1 MAGVIIIAGL
11 FIIGKLLSSLSADA
25 KEKRRQEEVERI
37 KRRQAEQRVAIKRME
52 ADAKAWARE
61 QRMMA
66 VEQARQAREQERQAQ
81 QLAKHEEAIA
91 KLGYCMS
98 KAQSDIDYL
107 HDRLENLYAMQDNY
121 KAKQTACTP
130 MSKEW
135 EKYQSKIMTLDNQI
149 HSAESRMGKAQFDME
164 QAKSKMSA

>member
-11 FIIGKLLSSLSADA
+11 FIIGKLLSSLSANA
-25 KEKRRQEEVERI
+25 KEKRRQEEIERI
-37 KRRQAEQRVAIKRME
+37 KRRQAEQRAAIKRME

-81 QLAKHEEAIA
+81 QLAKHEEQIA
-91 KLGYCMS
+91 KLEYKMG
-98 KAQSDIDYL
+98 KAQFDFDFLSE
-107 HDRLENLYAMQDNY
+107 RVANLDAMRDNLM
-121 KAKQTACTP
+121 AQQTACTP

-135 EKYQSKIMTLDNQI
+135 DKFQRKILALDNQI
-149 HSAESRMGKAQFDME
+149 HSAESRMGKAQFDMA
-164 QAKSKMSA
+164 QAKAKMSA